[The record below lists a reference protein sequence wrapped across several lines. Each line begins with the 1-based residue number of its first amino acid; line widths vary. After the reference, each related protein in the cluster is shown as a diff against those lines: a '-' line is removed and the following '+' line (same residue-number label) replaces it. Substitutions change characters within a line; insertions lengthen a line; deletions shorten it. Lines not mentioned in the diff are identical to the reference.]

1 MEQKMIDIF
10 VGRLPI
16 YTPSLDVF
24 GYELLYRSKDNTR
37 ALIRDGEKATSQVIF
52 NTFIEIGIGNIV
64 EDKLAFINI
73 DRSYLV
79 GRLPLPFPKEQIVLE
94 ISQRMVLDEEL
105 IVAMVRLRA
114 EHYWLS
120 LEDRPDEILDERIVN
135 SANILKINI
144 HQMKQPELRERV
156 QIYRKFNARLMAARV
171 QTQEEFE
178 NCKEF
183 GFDFYQGYFLSKPRV
198 VSGRRLPT
206 NRFSLLK
213 LLSCLYDPDVDMRE
227 LEELIRQDVSL
238 SYRLLRMVNSAYYAL
253 ETKVES
259 IRHAL
264 VILGLKQVRSWLTIL
279 AMSEVNDRST
289 TLMNTA
295 LIRGKMCEL
304 LAVASGYKQEDR
316 YFTVGLLSILDAIM
330 DLPMEKVLSSLP
342 LTDDLNQA
350 LLAHKGPMGSLLAGV
365 IAYESGEWG
374 EVEVLDTKPGTLR
387 DAYLSSIAWAS
398 EISRKVQI

>member
-16 YTPSLDVF
+16 YTPSLEVF
-24 GYELLYRSKDNTR
+24 GYELLYRAKDNTR
-37 ALIRDGEKATSQVIF
+37 ALVTDGEKATSQVIF
-52 NTFIEIGIGNIV
+52 NTFIEIGIGKIA
-64 EDKLAFINI
+64 EDKLAFLKV
-73 DRSYLV
+73 DRSYIV
-79 GRLPLPFPKEQIVLE
+79 GKLPLPFPREQIVLE
-94 ISQRMVLDEEL
+94 IPQRMELDEEL
-105 IVAMVRLRA
+105 LVALIKLRND
-114 EHYWLS
+114 HYWIC
-120 LEDRPDEILDERIVN
+120 LEDRPDQSLDEKVVN
-135 SANILKINI
+135 SVNILKINI
-144 HQMKQPELRERV
+144 HQIPVPELRERV
-156 QIYRKFNARLMAARV
+156 QRYRKFNARLLAKRV

-178 NCKEF
+178 TCKEL

-198 VSGRRLPT
+198 VSGRRLPA

-253 ETKVES
+253 DTKVES

-264 VILGLKQVRSWLTIL
+264 VILGLKQIRSWLTIL

-289 TLMNTA
+289 TLMSTA

-316 YFTVGLLSILDAIM
+316 FFTVGLLSILDAIM
-330 DLPMEKVLSSLP
+330 DLPMSKVLESLP
-342 LTDDLNQA
+342 LTDDLNTA
-350 LLAHKGPMGSLLAGV
+350 LQEHAGLMGTTLAGV

-374 EVEVLDTKPGTLR
+374 EIENLDTKPGVLR
-387 DAYLSSIAWAS
+387 DAYLSAIAWAS
-398 EISRKVQI
+398 EVSRKVQI